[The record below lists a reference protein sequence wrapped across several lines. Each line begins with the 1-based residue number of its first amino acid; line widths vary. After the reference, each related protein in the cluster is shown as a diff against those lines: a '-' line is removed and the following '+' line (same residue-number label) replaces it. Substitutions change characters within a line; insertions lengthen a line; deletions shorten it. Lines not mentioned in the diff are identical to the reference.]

1 VRRTRILL
9 IDMPR
14 MLREVIGATIA
25 EQPDLELVDEIDDHS
40 FTLGGLERARADVVI
55 VGADV
60 LEPSAVA
67 AALRSRPDARVLR
80 VSEDGRETSLWEL
93 RPHEQRLGAVSPE
106 RLLDAI
112 RAGQQI

>member
-1 VRRTRILL
+1 
-9 IDMPR
+9 MPL

-25 EQPDLELVDEIDDHS
+25 GQPDLEVVDTIDDHAS
-40 FTLGGLERARADVVI
+40 TLGGLERARADVVI
-55 VGADV
+55 VGADD
-60 LEPSAVA
+60 LEPSVVV

-80 VSEDGRETSLWEL
+80 VSADGRETSLWEL

-112 RAGQQI
+112 RAGRPI